1 MYYFVVVFLA
11 FHYSLL
17 LSYNKP
23 LLYSVFGL
31 TDVCVWGGGVG
42 GEGSYLSGQA
52 VGPLGFESSCFLVC
66 DRLRWHWY
74 LKKKRRKKLLFCF
87 SDIFKNT
94 VIIFNYKS
102 KGSVI

>member
-31 TDVCVWGGGVG
+31 TDVCVCVG
-42 GEGSYLSGQA
+42 GSYLSGQA